1 MIHTSEKIVV
11 IAEGGKCEGGEEDAS
26 NTFEKEIEERLR
38 GLCDDLVSEFEGI
51 DGDFVGG

>member
-1 MIHTSEKIVV
+1 VIHTSEKIVV